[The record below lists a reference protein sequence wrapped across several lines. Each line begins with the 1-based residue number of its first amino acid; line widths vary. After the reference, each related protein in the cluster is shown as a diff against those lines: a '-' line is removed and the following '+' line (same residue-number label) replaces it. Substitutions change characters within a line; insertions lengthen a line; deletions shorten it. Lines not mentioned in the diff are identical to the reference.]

1 MNFSWSNFMADLIK
15 STVKCYKKKT
25 KKMVGG
31 HRKTY
36 EYNQYQVPL
45 KKSDNLGCSSEVF
58 VIPQRHFEALMREG
72 LESQQENIGQKNSI
86 IAEYEKELADLEWK
100 HGEISRSYKALVS
113 KNAKT
118 NKRLKTE
125 EEKAVLYETLN
136 TALKEENLKLLKQLE
151 QLKKEYHTLKESLE
165 DEEDLKKDQDIWKSI
180 RSRFSSK
187 EMKDQKDKDD

>member
-1 MNFSWSNFMADLIK
+1 MTDLIK

-45 KKSDNLGCSSEVF
+45 KKSDNLNCSDEVF
-58 VIPQRHFEALMREG
+58 IIPQSNFEELMEDG
-72 LESQQENIGQKNSI
+72 LDSQKEKINQKNSI
-86 IAEYEKELADLEWK
+86 IASYEKELADLEWK
-100 HGEISRSYKALVS
+100 HGELSRSYKSLVS

-118 NKRLKTE
+118 NKQIKTE
-125 EEKAVLYETLN
+125 KEKAELYETLN
-136 TALKEENLKLLKQLE
+136 TALKKENLKLLKQLE
-151 QLKKEYHTLKESLE
+151 QIKKEHYDLKETLE
-165 DEEDLKKDQDIWKSI
+165 DHETDIKKDQDIWKSI

-187 EMKDQKDKDD
+187 EMKDKQDKDD

>member
-1 MNFSWSNFMADLIK
+1 MADIIK

-45 KKSDNLGCSSEVF
+45 KKSDNLICNDEVF
-58 VIPQRHFEALMREG
+58 IIPQSQFEELKADG
-72 LESQQENIGQKNSI
+72 LESQQENIYQKNSI

-125 EEKAVLYETLN
+125 VEKAVLYETLN
-136 TALKEENLKLLKQLE
+136 TALKAENLKLLKQLE
-151 QLKKEYHTLKESLE
+151 QLKKEYHGLKESLE
-165 DEEDLKKDQDIWKSI
+165 DETDIKKDQDIWKSI

-187 EMKDQKDKDD
+187 EIKDQKDKDD

>member
-1 MNFSWSNFMADLIK
+1 MADLIK

-36 EYNQYQVPL
+36 EYNQYQIPL
-45 KKSDNLGCSSEVF
+45 KKSDNLDCNDEVF
-58 VIPQRHFEALMREG
+58 VIDQRHFEELMREG
-72 LESQQENIGQKNSI
+72 LESQQENINQKNSI

-125 EEKAVLYETLN
+125 EEKASLYETLN
-136 TALKEENLKLLKQLE
+136 TALKEENLKLLKQLK
-151 QLKKEYHTLKESLE
+151 QLKKEYYTLKESFE
-165 DEEDLKKDQDIWKSI
+165 DEADLKKDQDIWKSI

-187 EMKDQKDKDD
+187 EIKEQEDKND